1 MVDMMVDVVSYNDAD
16 IILNN
21 ELDPAMPEQ
30 IGLRALS
37 RIIIINYCRQLYFKL
52 SIFGSESSRKLCL
65 FLYHLL
71 AHNGQRKLQT
81 ETRRRTKV
89 CNAE

>member
-37 RIIIINYCRQLYFKL
+37 RIIIINYCLHLYFQLRIGVISQTL
-52 SIFGSESSRKLCL
+52 SFSLSS
-65 FLYHLL
+65 F
-71 AHNGQRKLQT
+71 NT
-81 ETRRRTKV
+81 
-89 CNAE
+89 

>member
-1 MVDMMVDVVSYNDAD
+1 MMVDDVSYNDAD

-37 RIIIINYCRQLYFKL
+37 RIIIINYCLHLFTSNFQSSDRSHIANFFFFI
-52 SIFGSESSRKLCL
+52 IF
-65 FLYHLL
+65 
-71 AHNGQRKLQT
+71 
-81 ETRRRTKV
+81 
-89 CNAE
+89 